1 MGIFVKQFL
10 REIAL
15 PFVRWGIA
23 RLVQVNW
30 RIWLRASVL
39 VFAVVMVTFLWR
51 TAQLHERAGLDD
63 GGQGESACSPD
74 ELLATPED
82 CARRS
87 RTEAHELFDSLMA
100 HPTLVTP
107 QQNGIL
113 ELPQSDYL
121 LAQEMAG
128 VPMDDATKTLLKRL
142 YKTTAGK
149 SVQQQIGWWNHS
161 RRFAAVRDDLPQQG
175 NTESRWVG
183 EDAFGGVLAGTDVV
197 PLDFGYANAGK
208 LPTGFNDW
216 LSVSGQDQVIF
227 KAEINLGKQSTLNMQ
242 VIGRP
247 DITHLPGKIALQAC
261 RLDPAS
267 SKFRCETTAG
277 IVEDAEVYRVQ
288 VTLKSGIHKLQ
299 LPVKPASNTE
309 EVVDGLPIRLKNEL
323 KMGESYKNADYEWQ
337 PLYDY
342 GRNSQQVVVAAREQ
356 FRFKLKMADGTLL
369 FDSLENRPAQ
379 FAQDNGLLPLVGYDQ
394 GDRLALAGMVSHA
407 KLAQDNT
414 DVLLTLNSDM
424 QRLAHQHLGEEL
436 KLVDPEGRY
445 TDERRAAVVLM
456 EPRTGAVL
464 AAANYPNPPEN
475 VHRWDR
481 LSFSKLYPARDPF
494 GVSAWQGL
502 DNNNTPGSV
511 FKMIT
516 ALAGLQAAEEGRDDI
531 RRMLRGLDAGEFEG
545 FTGMKLSDSKYRPGT
560 PDDHTSE
567 VSNAE
572 GGSLGLSLPYRD
584 KNGGIVRPPLRAAG
598 CPSSSSVST
607 NLGLRE
613 AVRDSLNIW
622 FSRLGVMLD
631 ADNLASGGRETQLVK
646 TANQLGFGKKI
657 SLAQVGSPL
666 NPDGKQAQRKGRG
679 NVLSVFTGELTL
691 ETQSKGEYAT
701 GSALQRLSQNSFG
714 QGVSTTPLQIARVA
728 ATVATGELPEPYL
741 LKSWAG
747 DEQVMP
753 DTIGVEPDDIDLL
766 REGMKAVPETGT
778 AYNAFNKYYREGRC
792 RVYGKTGTAQVG
804 TGKKIAGKEVRQ
816 NYNSAWFTGW
826 HTNDNGTPDL
836 AFACMVTHTYASGH
850 NYGGDVCA
858 PIIARILRDLDKN
871 VNQKEAN

>member
-1 MGIFVKQFL
+1 VFV
-10 REIAL
+10 I
-15 PFVRWGIA
+15 
-23 RLVQVNW
+23 
-30 RIWLRASVL
+30 
-39 VFAVVMVTFLWR
+39 VMVIFIWR
-51 TAQLHERAGLDD
+51 TTQLHERAVLNDD
-63 GGQGESACSPD
+63 KQSNSVCSSD
-74 ELLATPED
+74 EQTATPEA
-82 CARRS
+82 CGRRS

-100 HPTLVTP
+100 DPTLVTP
-107 QQNGIL
+107 QKNGIL
-113 ELPQSDYL
+113 VLPASDYL
-121 LAQEMAG
+121 LAQEIA
-128 VPMDDATKTLLKRL
+128 VASIDDSTRTLLKRL
-142 YKTTAGK
+142 YETTAGK
-149 SVQQQIGWWNHS
+149 SVQQQVAWWNHS
-161 RRFAAVRDDLPQQG
+161 RRFAAIRDDLPQQG
-175 NTESRWVG
+175 NTESRWMG

-197 PLDFGYANAGK
+197 PLDFGYVNAGE
-208 LPTGFNDW
+208 LPTGFNNW
-216 LSVSGQDQVIF
+216 LSISGQDQVLF
-227 KAEINLGKQSTLNMQ
+227 KAEVKLGKQSTLNIQ
-242 VIGRP
+242 VIGQP
-247 DITHLPGKIALQAC
+247 DIANLPGKVVLQAC
-261 RLDPAS
+261 RLDSAS
-267 SKFRCETTAG
+267 AKFRCEPTAG

-288 VTLKSGIHKLQ
+288 VTLKSGLHKLQ
-299 LPVKPASNTE
+299 LSVKPASNTE
-309 EVVDGLPIRLKNEL
+309 AVVDGLPVRLKH
-323 KMGESYKNADYEWQ
+323 KVTSGETYKNADYEWQ

-424 QRLAHQHLGEEL
+424 QRLVHQHLGEEL
-436 KLVDPEGRY
+436 KKVDPDGRY

-464 AAANYPNPPEN
+464 AAANYPTPPQN
-475 VHRWDR
+475 VNRWDR

-511 FKMIT
+511 FKMVT
-516 ALAGLQAAEEGRDDI
+516 ALAGLQAAEEGRNDI
-531 RRMLRGLDAGEFEG
+531 RRMLRGLDAGEFEA

-560 PDDHTSE
+560 PNDHTSE

-679 NVLSVFTGELTL
+679 NVLSAFTGELTL

-747 DEQVMP
+747 AEQVIP
-753 DTIGVEPDDIDLL
+753 DSVKVKPDDIELL

-778 AYNAFNKYYREGRC
+778 AANAFNKYYREGRC
-792 RVYGKTGTAQVG
+792 QVYGKTGTAQVG
-804 TGKKIAGKEVRQ
+804 TGKEVGGKEFRQ
-816 NYNSAWFTGW
+816 HYNSAWFAGW
-826 HTNDNGTPDL
+826 HTNTNGTPDL
-836 AFACMVTHTYASGH
+836 AFACMVTHTYAPDH

-871 VNQKEAN
+871 VNHPGAK